1 LPGSHTRTLNQGA
14 GILSLNQAPNGF
26 FMRTSQYLIATLRE
40 TPADA
45 EVISHQLMLRAGMI
59 RKLASGMYTWLP
71 AGLRVLHKVTH
82 IVREE
87 MNRSGAMEV
96 SMPVVQSAEL
106 WQESGRWDQMGPE
119 LLRFVDRHQ
128 RDFCLGP
135 THEEVITDLIRH
147 EFNSYKQ
154 LPANFYQIQMKFRDE
169 RRPRF
174 GVMRAREFL
183 MKDAYSF
190 HINEE
195 SLQQTYE
202 LMYQTYSNIF
212 TRLGLD
218 FRAVLADT
226 GNIGGSTSHE
236 FHVLADSGEDDI
248 VFSSD
253 GRYAANIE
261 LADGHLPDQ
270 DYAAAEAPAAA
281 ANMIHTGDAHTI
293 EAVAELMQIATRR
306 LLKTLIIKAAVSDSN
321 PLGLIALV
329 LRGDQELNEIKA
341 EKLPGALTPI
351 TFASDDEISA
361 AVGCKPGCLGP
372 VNLPFPVIAD
382 RSAAALRNFVCGANQ
397 QGQHLENANWGINC
411 HFHKVA
417 DIRKVREGD
426 ISPDG
431 NATLS
436 IKRGIEVGHIFQL
449 GTKYSKAM
457 HASVLD
463 ENGKSVLMTMG
474 CYGIGVSRIV
484 AAAIEQNHDAN
495 GIIWPDAIAP
505 FQIAIIPLNAHKSAT
520 VTDLSEQL
528 KTELEA
534 AGYEVLLDDRD
545 KKTSPGVK
553 FADMELM
560 GIPHRIVVSDRA
572 LEAGQLEY
580 KSRRASEPELVA
592 RESIVEFLAQRVSV
606 G

>member
-1 LPGSHTRTLNQGA
+1 
-14 GILSLNQAPNGF
+14 
-26 FMRTSQYLIATLRE
+26 MRTSQYLIATLRE
-40 TPADA
+40 IPADA
-45 EVISHQLMLRAGMI
+45 EVISHQLMLRAGLI

-71 AGLRVLHKVTH
+71 AGLRVLHNVTN

-119 LLRFVDRHQ
+119 LLRFVDRHN

-135 THEEVITDLIRH
+135 THEEVITDLIRN

-174 GVMRAREFL
+174 GIMRAREFL

-190 HINEE
+190 HIDEA

-202 LMYQTYSNIF
+202 LMFRTYCNIF
-212 TRLGLD
+212 ERLGLD
-218 FRAVLADT
+218 YRPVLADT

-248 VFSSD
+248 VFSSTGD
-253 GRYAANIE
+253 YAANIE
-261 LADGHLPDQ
+261 LADGFIPDMTSGPAPSNNK
-270 DYAAAEAPAAA
+270 AASEVA
-281 ANMIHTGDAHTI
+281 TGDAHSI
-293 EAVAELMQIATRR
+293 DAVAEKLQLPAAQLI
-306 LLKTLIIKAAVSDSN
+306 KTLIVRSDDDTN
-321 PLGLIALV
+321 KHGLIAL
-329 LRGDQELNEIKA
+329 LIRGDQDVNEVKL
-341 EKLPGALTPI
+341 EKLDGVAAPVE
-351 TFASDDEISA
+351 FASDEQIQA
-361 AVGCKPGCLGP
+361 AVGCNPGCLGP
-372 VNLPFPVIAD
+372 VRLPFPAIAD
-382 RSAAALRNFVCGANQ
+382 RSVEHMADFACGANRD
-397 QGQHLENANWGINC
+397 GFHLINANWGKDC
-411 HFHKVA
+411 HFDLVA
-417 DIRKVREGD
+417 DFRKVKEGD
-426 ISPDG
+426 LSPDG
-431 NATLS
+431 KGTLS

-449 GTKYSKAM
+449 GTKYSEAM
-457 HASVLD
+457 NAAVLD

-484 AAAIEQNHDAN
+484 AAAIEQNHDDN

-505 FQIAIIPLNAHKSAT
+505 FQIAIVPLNAHKSQR
-520 VTDLSEQL
+520 VVDVSDQL
-528 KTELEA
+528 LQTLEA
-534 AGYEVLLDDRD
+534 AGYDVLLDDRD

-560 GIPHRIVVSDRA
+560 GIPHRLVVSERG
-572 LEAGQLEY
+572 LENNQLEY
-580 KSRRASEPELVA
+580 KARGAADPEMVA
-592 RESIVEFLAQRVSV
+592 LDAILEFLGSRLP

>member
-1 LPGSHTRTLNQGA
+1 
-14 GILSLNQAPNGF
+14 
-26 FMRTSQYLIATLRE
+26 MRTSQYLIATLRE

-45 EVISHQLMLRAGMI
+45 EVISHQLMLRAGLI

-71 AGLRVLHKVTH
+71 AGLRVLHKVTA

-119 LLRFVDRHQ
+119 LLRFVDRHN

-135 THEEVITDLIRH
+135 THEEVITDLIRN

-190 HINEE
+190 HIDEE
-195 SLQQTYE
+195 SLKQTYQV
-202 LMYQTYSNIF
+202 MYETYSNIF
-212 TRLGLD
+212 SRLGLD

-248 VFSSD
+248 VFSAD
-253 GRYAANIE
+253 GTYAANIE
-261 LADGHLPDQ
+261 LADGQIPDL
-270 DYAAAEAPAAA
+270 DFTASESLAAGSSEVL
-281 ANMIHTGDAHTI
+281 TGSAHTI
-293 EAVAELMQIATRR
+293 EDVAKLLAVEQRR
-306 LLKTLIIKAAVSDSN
+306 LVKTLIVKALVSDEN
-321 PLGLIALV
+321 PAGLMALV
-329 LRGDQELNEIKA
+329 LRGDQELNDIKA
-341 EKLPGALTPI
+341 EKLQGIYTPL
-351 TFASDDEISA
+351 TFASDDEVQAILT
-361 AVGCKPGCLGP
+361 CKPGCLGP
-372 VNLPFPVIAD
+372 LNLPFPVIAD
-382 RSAAALRNFVCGANQ
+382 RSAAALKNFICGANRD
-397 QGQHLENANWGINC
+397 GLHLKNANWNSDC
-411 HFHKVA
+411 HHSVIA
-417 DIRKVREGD
+417 DIRKVKDGD
-426 ISPDG
+426 LSIDSNSP
-431 NATLS
+431 LS

-449 GTKYSKAM
+449 GTKYSRSM
-457 HASVLD
+457 NASVLD

-484 AAAIEQNHDAN
+484 ASAIEQNHDEN

-505 FQIAIIPLNAHKSAT
+505 FQIAIIPLNAHKSARVT
-520 VTDLSEQL
+520 VVSEQL
-528 KTELEA
+528 LQQLEA

-560 GIPHRIVVSDRA
+560 GIPHRIVVSDRG
-572 LEAGQLEY
+572 LENNELEY
-580 KSRRASEPELVA
+580 KSRRAGAPEMVPIA
-592 RESIVEFLAQRVSV
+592 AITDFMTSRASTGSSDHQIRDINAAPD
-606 G
+606 

>member
-1 LPGSHTRTLNQGA
+1 
-14 GILSLNQAPNGF
+14 
-26 FMRTSQYLIATLRE
+26 MRTSQYLIATLRE

-45 EVISHQLMLRAGMI
+45 EVISHQLMLRAGLI

-71 AGLRVLHKVTH
+71 AGLRVLHKVTA

-106 WQESGRWDQMGPE
+106 WQESGRWDKMGPE
-119 LLRFVDRHQ
+119 LLRFVDRHD
-128 RDFCLGP
+128 RPFCLGP
-135 THEEVITDLIRH
+135 THEEVITDLIRN

-190 HINEE
+190 HINQA
-195 SLQQTYE
+195 SLEQTYQ

-212 TRLGLD
+212 KRLGLD

-248 VFSSD
+248 VFNSTGS
-253 GRYAANIE
+253 YAANIE
-261 LADGHLPDQ
+261 LAVGGIKDLEDGSADMLDSR
-270 DYAAAEAPAAA
+270 AINTAS
-281 ANMIHTGDAHTI
+281 AHTI
-293 EAVAELMQIATRR
+293 DELCVLLDLPATR
-306 LLKTLIIKAAVSDSN
+306 LIKTLIVKAEVSETN
-321 PLGLIALV
+321 PTGLMALV
-329 LRGDQELNEIKA
+329 LRGDQELNDIKA
-341 EKLPGALTPI
+341 EKIAGI
-351 TFASDDEISA
+351 TCPLAFASDTEIETSI
-361 AVGCKPGCLGP
+361 GCKPGCIGP
-372 VNLPFPVIAD
+372 NKLNMPVIVD
-382 RSAAALRNFVCGANQ
+382 RSAENMRNFVCGANTAET
-397 QGQHLENANWGINC
+397 HLLDANWGRDC
-411 HFHKVA
+411 RFDQVA
-417 DIRKVREGD
+417 DIRKVKEGD
-426 ISPDG
+426 LSPDG
-431 NATLS
+431 QGELL

-449 GTKYSKAM
+449 GTKYSEAMKA
-457 HASVLD
+457 AVLD
-463 ENGKSVLMTMG
+463 ENGRSVLMTMG

-495 GIIWPDAIAP
+495 GIIWPEAIAP
-505 FQIAIIPLNAHKSAT
+505 FQVAIVPLNAHKSPR
-520 VTDLSEQL
+520 VTEVSEQL
-528 KTELEA
+528 MADLEK
-534 AGYEVLLDDRD
+534 AGVEVLLDDRD

-560 GIPHRIVVSDRA
+560 GIPHRIVVSDRG
-572 LEAGQLEY
+572 LENNELEY
-580 KSRRASEPELVA
+580 KFRRADQAEVVPLASIMAFLSA
-592 RESIVEFLAQRVSV
+592 RMAS
-606 G
+606 

>member
-1 LPGSHTRTLNQGA
+1 
-14 GILSLNQAPNGF
+14 
-26 FMRTSQYLIATLRE
+26 MRTSQYLIATLRE

-45 EVISHQLMLRAGMI
+45 EVISHQLMLRAGLI

-71 AGLRVLHKVTH
+71 AGLRVLQKVTA

-106 WQESGRWDQMGPE
+106 WQESGRWDKMGPE
-119 LLRFVDRHQ
+119 LLRFVDRHE
-128 RDFCLGP
+128 RPFCLGP
-135 THEEVITDLIRH
+135 THEEVITDLIRN

-190 HINEE
+190 HIDEA
-195 SLQQTYE
+195 SLQQTYD
-202 LMYQTYSNIF
+202 LMYETYSNIF
-212 TRLGLD
+212 RRLGLD

-236 FHVLADSGEDDI
+236 FHVLADSGEDEI

-253 GRYAANIE
+253 SDYAANIE
-261 LADGHLPDQ
+261 LADGHIRDLDDGSAAMLP
-270 DYAAAEAPAAA
+270 AREVA
-281 ANMIHTGDAHTI
+281 TGDAHSI
-293 EAVAELMQIATRR
+293 DEVAAKLGVPATRLVKILIVKAEVSETNPHG
-306 LLKTLIIKAAVSDSN
+306 LL
-321 PLGLIALV
+321 GLV
-329 LRGDQELNEIKA
+329 LRGDQELNDIKA
-341 EKLPGALTPI
+341 EKIPGIVCPL
-351 TFASDDEISA
+351 TFASDSEIEQII
-361 AVGCKPGCLGP
+361 GCKPGCLGP
-372 VNLPFPVIAD
+372 LHLPFPVVVD
-382 RSAAALRNFVCGANQ
+382 RSAETMRNFICGANKD
-397 QGQHLENANWGINC
+397 GFHLADANWQRDGR
-411 HFHKVA
+411 FDSVA
-417 DIRKVREGD
+417 DLRKVKEGD
-426 ISPDG
+426 LSPDG
-431 NATLS
+431 KGHLL

-457 HASVLD
+457 NASVLD
-463 ENGKSVLMTMG
+463 ENGRSVLMTMG

-484 AAAIEQNHDAN
+484 ASAIEQNHDAN

-505 FQIAIIPLNAHKSAT
+505 FHVAIIPLNAHKSPR
-520 VTDLSEQL
+520 VTEVAEKLMADLE
-528 KTELEA
+528 K

-560 GIPHRIVVSDRA
+560 GIPHRIVVSDRG
-572 LEAGQLEY
+572 LENDELEY
-580 KSRRASEPELVA
+580 KFRRAESAETVA
-592 RESIVEFLAQRVSV
+592 LSSVLDFLATRISR
-606 G
+606 

>member
-1 LPGSHTRTLNQGA
+1 
-14 GILSLNQAPNGF
+14 
-26 FMRTSQYLIATLRE
+26 MRTSQYLIATLRE

-45 EVISHQLMLRAGMI
+45 EVISHQLMLRAGLI

-71 AGLRVLHKVTH
+71 AGLRVLQKVTA

-119 LLRFVDRHQ
+119 LLRFVDRHN
-128 RDFCLGP
+128 REFCLGP
-135 THEEVITDLIRH
+135 THEEVITDLIRN

-174 GVMRAREFL
+174 GIMRAREFL

-190 HINEE
+190 HIDEA
-195 SLQQTYE
+195 SLQQTYDV
-202 LMYQTYSNIF
+202 MFRTYCRIF
-212 TRLGLD
+212 ERLGLD
-218 FRAVLADT
+218 FRPVLADT

-248 VFSSD
+248 VFSSTGD
-253 GRYAANIE
+253 YAANIE
-261 LADGHLPDQ
+261 LADGIIPDQ
-270 DYAAAEAPAAA
+270 ATATTTAGSTAAVKVE
-281 ANMIHTGDAHTI
+281 TGEAHTI
-293 EAVAELMQIATRR
+293 AAVAEKLQVAASKLI
-306 LLKTLIIKAAVSDSN
+306 KTLIVRSDDDN
-321 PLGLIALV
+321 NKHGLVAL
-329 LRGDQELNEIKA
+329 LIRGDQDINEVKL
-341 EKLPGALTPI
+341 EKLDGVAVPVE
-351 TFASDDEISA
+351 FASDEQIQA

-372 VNLPFPVIAD
+372 LQLPFPAIAD
-382 RSAAALRNFVCGANQ
+382 RSVEHMTDFVCGANSD
-397 QGQHLENANWGINC
+397 GLHLTGANWGKDC
-411 HFHKVA
+411 HFDTVA
-417 DIRKVREGD
+417 DFRKVREGD
-426 ISPDG
+426 LSPDG
-431 NATLS
+431 KGTLS

-449 GTKYSKAM
+449 GTKYSRAM
-457 HASVLD
+457 NAAVLD

-484 AAAIEQNHDAN
+484 AAAIEQNHDDN

-505 FQIAIIPLNAHKSAT
+505 FQIAIVPLNAHKSQM
-520 VTDLSEQL
+520 VVDVSDQL
-528 KTELEA
+528 LRTLEA
-534 AGYEVLLDDRD
+534 AGYDVLLDDRD

-560 GIPHRIVVSDRA
+560 GIPHRLVVSERG
-572 LEAGQLEY
+572 LENNQLEY
-580 KSRRASEPELVA
+580 KSRRAAGPEMVA
-592 RESIVEFLAQRVSV
+592 LDAILEFLSDRLPD
-606 G
+606 